1 ALTPTGIAWEWT
13 SLVQLLAITA
23 VIFWYIYQSQDNSKL
38 PPGPKG
44 VPLLGYIPFLGK
56 NHHLKFA
63 ELAKVYGPI
72 VRIKYGMVNVVVL
85 NDYASIKKWLTHTA
99 FQSRLRNVFCTNT
112 GLLVTLVLNGI
123 FAGIGTLNGEAW
135 RRNRRVCLGILRDNG
150 WKEAVLEEQT
160 KEELQYLSSKLAE
173 HTEKPVPIKPLA
185 MASVANGIMKIL
197 MGVSY
202 PFGDPRRMLLDRYM
216 AQVGRVISS
225 CSLIVWAPL
234 WLYSLA
240 GRLPYTSLHSMRS
253 GFQGIVAFINKRVKE
268 HQDVLDENASLD
280 FTDAFLKETCEYR
293 KAPDS
298 HISVKYAAGHV
309 LALLSA
315 GTNPVSSSILWHLLN
330 CADKPGLQNKIR
342 EEIDRVIGQQRMPAW
357 EDRYNM
363 PFTMACIWETYRW
376 RTMNPIGIPRG
387 CEEDTSIDNY
397 VIPKGTIV
405 LPNLW
410 AVHMDPTLWQNPEAF
425 DPSRFLKDDGSGLIA
440 KPAHLVPFSVGK

>member
-1 ALTPTGIAWEWT
+1 EALTPAGIAWEWA
-13 SLVQLLAITA
+13 SLVPLLAITA

-44 VPLLGYIPFLGK
+44 VPLLGYIPFLGR
-56 NHHLKFA
+56 NHHLKFV

-85 NDYASIKKWLTHTA
+85 NDYASVKKWLTHTA
-99 FQSRLRNVFCTNT
+99 FHSRLRNVFHNNT
-112 GLLVTLVLNGI
+112 GLL
-123 FAGIGTLNGEAW
+123 GIGTLNGEAW
-135 RRNRRVCLGILRDNG
+135 RTNRRLCLGILRDNG
-150 WKEAVLEEQT
+150 WKQAVMEEQT
-160 KEELQYLSSKLAE
+160 KEELQYFCGKLSE
-173 HTEKPVPIKPLA
+173 YREKPVPIKQLA
-185 MASVANGIMKIL
+185 MTSIANGIMKIL

-202 PFGDPRRMLLDRYM
+202 PFGDPRRTLLDRYM
-216 AQVGRVISS
+216 AQAKGSRSTKK
-225 CSLIVWAPL
+225 CSTNTPA
-234 WLYSLA
+234 S
-240 GRLPYTSLHSMRS
+240 TSH
-253 GFQGIVAFINKRVKE
+253 
-268 HQDVLDENASLD
+268 
-280 FTDAFLKETCEYR
+280 DAFLKETCEYR

-315 GTNPVSSSILWHLLN
+315 GTNPVSSSIVWHLLN

-387 CEEDTSIDNY
+387 
-397 VIPKGTIV
+397 
-405 LPNLW
+405 
-410 AVHMDPTLWQNPEAF
+410 
-425 DPSRFLKDDGSGLIA
+425 
-440 KPAHLVPFSVGK
+440 